1 MRRSIKVLTILLL
14 AAAAAAGA
22 GRFQMPNVERSYPK
36 VQVFTVEDYFAGKRP
51 DLPDTSG
58 TLKKAGRVKRERE
71 KDQKLPL

>member
-14 AAAAAAGA
+14 AAPAGA